1 MERGKSTVIR
11 ADEEDYLDQQATY
24 LERSDTHVLV
34 VDDDDRIRDLL
45 AKYLGR
51 AGYRVSSARDA
62 ADARAKMA
70 GIAYDLLIVDVMM
83 PGEDGISMVADMRSY
98 MDIPMIL
105 LTAKG
110 DPIDRIRG
118 LKAGA
123 DDYIAKPF
131 EPEELLL
138 RMDAIFRRT
147 GRKAV
152 GDRITFGDFAYDLRT
167 SVLHKAGAPIRLTT
181 SETALLDLL
190 ARQGGGAVS
199 RYVLSENVNGE
210 SERAVDVQMTRLRRK
225 LEENP
230 SEPCHLL
237 TVRGKGYRLV
247 VDPQNSGQ
255 TGGG

>member
-1 MERGKSTVIR
+1 M
-11 ADEEDYLDQQATY
+11 DQKTTY

-34 VDDDDRIRDLL
+34 IDDDNRIRDLL

-51 AGYRVSSARDA
+51 AGYRISTARDA
-62 ADARAKMA
+62 ADAYAKMTSLS
-70 GIAYDLLIVDVMM
+70 YDLLIVDVMM
-83 PGEDGISMVADMRSY
+83 PGKDGVSLVADLRAY

-105 LTAKG
+105 LTALG
-110 DPIDRIRG
+110 DPAHRIRG

-123 DDYIAKPF
+123 DDYLSKPF

-147 GRKAV
+147 GRKTV
-152 GDRITFGDFAYDLRT
+152 SDKISFGRFSYDLRNSILT
-167 SVLHKAGAPIRLTT
+167 RDGEIVRLTT
-181 SETALLDLL
+181 SETTLFDLL
-190 ARQGGGAVS
+190 ARQGGGTVT
-199 RYVLSENVNGE
+199 RYVLSENVNGD

-230 SEPCHLL
+230 SEPRYLL

-247 VDPQNSGQ
+247 AEPVPES
-255 TGGG
+255 